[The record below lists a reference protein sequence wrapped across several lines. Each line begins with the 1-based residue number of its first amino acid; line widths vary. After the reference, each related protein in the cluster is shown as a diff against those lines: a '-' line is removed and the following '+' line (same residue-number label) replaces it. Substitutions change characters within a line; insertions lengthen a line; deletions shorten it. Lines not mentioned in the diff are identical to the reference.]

1 VLDANSD
8 CINNDKVIF
17 KLNGITL
24 KDNKQ
29 NPIQVQVIDGQA
41 TLEYPIP
48 PTYTAKTYT
57 LTAVIGG
64 NYYQR
69 TETNGTLTLEKKAA
83 LITPDSISTKNKKT
97 TVKATITDETE
108 ELLISNTKLVFKAN
122 GKTILNNITSNKG
135 KIDITFNNT
144 LKSGLYELLIIS
156 GENGIYK
163 SGKMITVLKI

>member
-29 NPIQVQVIDGQA
+29 NPKQVQVIDGQA

-83 LITPDSISTKNKKT
+83 LITPDSIKHQEQENHSK
-97 TVKATITDETE
+97 
-108 ELLISNTKLVFKAN
+108 SNN
-122 GKTILNNITSNKG
+122 H
-135 KIDITFNNT
+135 
-144 LKSGLYELLIIS
+144 
-156 GENGIYK
+156 
-163 SGKMITVLKI
+163 